1 MEFSRTRWRRPGGG
15 PGGEARGR
23 QPWHGPPQPPSP
35 ASCVLTRLLP
45 QPRNKAPA
53 LLAVSGSQ
61 VRWDTFPAQ
70 PGPLKRPVLASG
82 GRVQRLGRQDRPP
95 DLSPRPRPDRCQP
108 SPQNDRQ
115 KDFPLLDDLSSPL
128 RVLQDI
134 VPTACSVWRGPA
146 GEHFKEEAGEWPLEG
161 GVLVQMPQGRARLL
175 EPSGASAVGVALGL

>member
-70 PGPLKRPVLASG
+70 PGPLTSPQDPALTDASLRPRTTGRKTSPSWTISG
-82 GRVQRLGRQDRPP
+82 RPYEFFKTSSPWHAALGGAPQVSTSRRRLGSGLWKEGHWSKCLRAEPGCWNLPEPQQWGWRWDCESPEGKGSP
-95 DLSPRPRPDRCQP
+95 LSPR
-108 SPQNDRQ
+108 
-115 KDFPLLDDLSSPL
+115 
-128 RVLQDI
+128 
-134 VPTACSVWRGPA
+134 
-146 GEHFKEEAGEWPLEG
+146 
-161 GVLVQMPQGRARLL
+161 
-175 EPSGASAVGVALGL
+175 